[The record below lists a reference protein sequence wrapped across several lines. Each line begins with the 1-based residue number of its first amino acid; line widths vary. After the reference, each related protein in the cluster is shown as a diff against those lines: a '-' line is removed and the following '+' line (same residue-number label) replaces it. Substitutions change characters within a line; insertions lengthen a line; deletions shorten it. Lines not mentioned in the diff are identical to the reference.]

1 MIDLKNSLVDKKMF
15 DYGFVEHLAEPKNF
29 YTEKPNDKKYSIF
42 FKSEQS
48 EKITISLLL
57 EKLKFYKYKY
67 QTNFISL
74 KFILVIILEFIQNL
88 KKIKI

>member
-1 MIDLKNSLVDKKMF
+1 MIKNILIF
-15 DYGFVEHLAEPKNF
+15 KN
-29 YTEKPNDKKYSIF
+29 K
-42 FKSEQS
+42 QS

-57 EKLKFYKYKY
+57 EKLKLYKYKY

-74 KFILVIILEFIQNL
+74 KFFLVIILEFIQNL

>member
-15 DYGFVEHLAEPKNF
+15 DYSFVEHLTEPKNF

-42 FKSEQS
+42 FKIEQS

-74 KFILVIILEFIQNL
+74 KFF
-88 KKIKI
+88 